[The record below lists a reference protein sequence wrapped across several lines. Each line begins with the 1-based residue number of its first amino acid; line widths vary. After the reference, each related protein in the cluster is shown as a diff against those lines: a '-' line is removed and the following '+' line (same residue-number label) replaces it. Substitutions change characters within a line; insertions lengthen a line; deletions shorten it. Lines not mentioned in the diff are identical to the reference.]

1 MPQLLSQRSCMTSPI
16 NLDTIIQ
23 PTNNRKTLTP
33 GTIYCTSDPE
43 FVGVIPI
50 RQHIEIIPG
59 DTPVGKLF
67 GHNVIVITSK
77 NKIEKND
84 STKSLLKGWTVT
96 ETIGVGIVNA
106 RAVSK
111 LTMGPK

>member
-1 MPQLLSQRSCMTSPI
+1 MTSPI

-43 FVGVIPI
+43 FVGVIPV
-50 RQHIEIIPG
+50 RQDIEVLPA

-77 NKIEKND
+77 NKVQKND
-84 STKSLLKGWTVT
+84 PLKSLRLGWKVT
-96 ETIGVGIVNA
+96 ETIGIGIVNS

-111 LTMGPK
+111 LTKDSK